1 MKMKWTALLPLAVV
15 FTGLLVPDA
24 SLSCSCEPPG
34 TPLEELAL
42 YDAVFTG
49 RVVAIAQVA
58 GTPEED
64 VRILFQLSAVWKGAL
79 REDIAIRTGPYDA
92 ACGYPFEVGGEYL
105 VYAYSPGDGDLYTGL
120 CSRTNSLAAAT
131 EDVAQLGEP
140 IFRSSC
146 HLGCPHE
153 LGRRQTGA
161 PAQFWYFLNL
171 ATEAYVAAY
180 RYSPQCRF
188 LRKL

>member
-49 RVVAIAQVA
+49 RVVAIAQIA

-64 VRILFQLSAVWKGAL
+64 VWILFQLSAVWKGAL

-92 ACGYPFEVGGEYL
+92 ACGYSFKVGGEYL
-105 VYAYSPGDGDLYTGL
+105 VYAYFPGDGDLYTGL
-120 CSRTNSLAAAT
+120 CSRTNSLTAAR
-131 EDVAQLGEP
+131 EDVEQLGEP
-140 IFRSSC
+140 IFRQIATSVVPMSWGGVKRG
-146 HLGCPHE
+146 HLLDFGI
-153 LGRRQTGA
+153 
-161 PAQFWYFLNL
+161 F
-171 ATEAYVAAY
+171 
-180 RYSPQCRF
+180 
-188 LRKL
+188 